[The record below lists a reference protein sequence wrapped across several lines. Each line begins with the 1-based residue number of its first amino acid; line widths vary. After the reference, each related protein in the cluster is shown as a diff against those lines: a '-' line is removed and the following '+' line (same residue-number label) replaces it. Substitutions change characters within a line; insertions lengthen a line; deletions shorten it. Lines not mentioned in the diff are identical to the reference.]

1 MQNIFIVCI
10 CFFSTII
17 LNSQDRKPIKGQLL
31 YKNTKVIAA
40 NVINNTSQMSTI
52 TDSDGFF
59 EIDVEL
65 GDEIIFSSVQYR
77 IRSVIITEETLKKN
91 RLVVSVNENINEL
104 KEVVVTTEDVEKFL
118 DLKEEEFKGFDYEK
132 DKSSKLINRAASN
145 RQLSNGID
153 FVNIARLLARAIKN
167 KTPEEQLK
175 MKPSEILPLVFE
187 PSFFEEDLGIQRS
200 QVNIFLQYIDKKMK
214 TSKLLKKDKEFEL
227 IDFLVDQSELFK
239 NIDQ

>member
-167 KTPEEQLK
+167 KTLEEQLK

-200 QVNIFLQYIDKKMK
+200 QVNIFLQYVDKKMK